1 MTNNHALITKLQFLK
16 LGGSLITD
24 KKTPRTSR
32 QGVIMRLAEEIKT
45 AKEETADLKLVL
57 GHGSGSFGH
66 VSAKQYGTRQGVH
79 SPEGWRGFAEVWY
92 EAGLLNHLIMEVL
105 HNVGLSAVAF
115 PPSAGMVAQNGK
127 PLTWEISGLAAALD
141 NELLPVVFG
150 DVIFDQIRGGTIFS
164 TEDVF
169 SFLAKQ
175 LHPERILLAGIDAG
189 VWADFP
195 DCTQLISEITPD
207 SWPQVEPSLR
217 GSVATD
223 VTGGM
228 ASKVQGM
235 LDLVEEIPGL
245 EVLIFSGD
253 QPGNVATALRGETL
267 GTRLTN
273 NR

>member
-1 MTNNHALITKLQFLK
+1 MTNDHALITKLQFLK

-24 KKTPRTSR
+24 KNTPRASR
-32 QGVIMRLAEEIKT
+32 QGVIIRLAEEIKT
-45 AKEETADLKLVL
+45 AKEETADFKLVL

-66 VSAKQYGTRQGVH
+66 MPAKQYGTRQGVY

-92 EAGLLNHLIMEVL
+92 EAGLLNHLVTEAL
-105 HNVGLSAVAF
+105 RNVGLSVVAF
-115 PPSAGMVAQNGK
+115 PPSAGVVARNGK
-127 PLTWEISGLAAALD
+127 PLNWEIGGLVAALD
-141 NELLPVVFG
+141 NGLLPVVFG
-150 DVIFDQIRGGTIFS
+150 DVIFDQIQGGTIFS
-164 TEDVF
+164 TEDIF
-169 SFLAKQ
+169 TFLAKQ
-175 LHPERILLAGIDAG
+175 LHPGRILLAGIDAG
-189 VWADFP
+189 VWADYP
-195 DCTQLISEITPD
+195 DCTQLISEITPE
-207 SWPQVEPSLR
+207 SWPQVAPSLR
-217 GSVATD
+217 GSAATD

-253 QPGNVATALRGETL
+253 QPGNVAAALRGETL